1 MTATSRTLSSLGRL
15 TRLSPTTPG
24 LASTHRRSSPTPGSR
39 SVDDLDPGV
48 GEDRRC
54 VEASPGV
61 VGDNRV
67 SLPKDD
73 SVRDL
78 AVIRVVQPI
87 VEVPIL
93 WSLDL
98 RAGEGALH
106 LVEQTAAVFLAVPPS
121 PLRIESR
128 QHVVQLEGDAGA
140 PEWRA
145 SLFGCELEKEVPLTP
160 RHQGAGVENGAVHV
174 TSLSEDP
181 LSLIHISEPT
191 RLLSSSYAVVCLKTK
206 K

>member
-1 MTATSRTLSSLGRL
+1 MRGRTASASLCKVTGSVSTARARGSRRLRPSRSGPEVRPGVPAATCRGRHALRHRPERTYASLGM
-15 TRLSPTTPG
+15 
-24 LASTHRRSSPTPGSR
+24 SR
-39 SVDDLDPGV
+39 DAIRCELVRVDDLDPGV

-73 SVRDL
+73 SVRDV

-87 VEVPIL
+87 VVVPIL

-140 PEWRA
+140 PEWRV
-145 SLFGCELEKEVPLTP
+145 SLLGCE
-160 RHQGAGVENGAVHV
+160 
-174 TSLSEDP
+174 
-181 LSLIHISEPT
+181 
-191 RLLSSSYAVVCLKTK
+191 
-206 K
+206 